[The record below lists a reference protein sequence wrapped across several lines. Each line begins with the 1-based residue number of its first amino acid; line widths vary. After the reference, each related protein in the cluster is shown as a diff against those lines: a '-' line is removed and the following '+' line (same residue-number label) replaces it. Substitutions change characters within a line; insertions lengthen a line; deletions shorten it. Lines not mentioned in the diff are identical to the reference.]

1 MGRIGGGPDP
11 ARLDRSDPVI
21 LLRLPRGPI
30 LTPMLEN
37 LLKSIFGSKHE
48 REVRR
53 ARPIVEEINRLS
65 AEWDGLS
72 DADIQAKT
80 AEFRG
85 RLERG
90 DDTLDDLLPEAFA
103 TVKQACKRLCGK
115 TWEVSGIPLTWN
127 IVPYDVQLIGG
138 LMMHEGKIAEMG
150 TGEGKTL
157 VATLPIYLNALT
169 GKGVHLVTVNDYLA
183 RRDSEWMGQIFKFLG
198 LTVGCIQQNMEPMR
212 RREQYACDITYGTN
226 NEFGFDYLRD
236 NMAVRPE
243 YRVQRGFN
251 YAIVDEV
258 DSVLIDEARTPL
270 IISGPVDDRGDDLFD
285 ETKPLVE
292 RVVKAQQQWASNGL
306 TEAEKLLA
314 DPEKEYEAGVQL
326 LQVQRAAPKHKR
338 FIKLLSDQ
346 PALKRLIN
354 RVELDYLRDKRMHEL
369 DEPMYY
375 TIDEKSRNVDLL
387 EKGRELMSPSDPER
401 FTVPDLTGQLAELE
415 GRDDLTPEQRIVER
429 DRIYQEYGVA
439 NNRNHAVQALLKAYS
454 LFDRDV
460 EYVVQDGKVVI
471 VDEHTGRIMPGRRYS
486 DGLHQ
491 AIEAKESVTV
501 EGETQTLATITL
513 QNFFRMYSKLAGMT
527 GTAETEAGEFWEIY
541 KLDVAVIPTNRPVA
555 RKDMNDVVYRTKRE
569 KFNAVIEEIS
579 DCHKRGQPVLVGT
592 ISVEVSELMSRLL
605 KIRSIPHSVLNAK
618 YHQKEA
624 EIVSMAGQRGAVTI
638 ATNMAGRGTDI
649 KLGEGVAELGGLHIL
664 GTERHE
670 SRRIDRQLRGRAGR
684 QGDPG
689 SSRFFLSLEDD
700 LMRLFGAE
708 RISGLMEKMGV
719 EEGEVIEHGM
729 VTSAISRAQKRVEAH
744 NFDIRKH
751 LLEYDNVMNKQ
762 REEVYRQRNEALL
775 SEDISERVLNDLHDA
790 VSDRVGQ
797 YAEDRMHRAEW
808 NLRGL
813 ADELSYLCMSPVDPA
828 SLEGDTR
835 EAVAEK
841 AMAFAEAAYKARETQ
856 FGPEIMRQLERHVYL
871 ITIDEHWREHLHELD
886 YLKGGIGLQAYGQ
899 RDPLVQYKKE
909 AFGLFETMM
918 NEVRETFVKRLFQV
932 QVQPAAARQVIAEAP
947 KQPKQMVAQ
956 HAEAEAFGGSAGE
969 AEGEAPAQAQA
980 APQRAAQPQAPQR
993 AMPRV
998 GRNDPC
1004 PCGSGKKYKQCH
1016 MRTDGVGSGT

>member
-1 MGRIGGGPDP
+1 
-11 ARLDRSDPVI
+11 
-21 LLRLPRGPI
+21 
-30 LTPMLEN
+30 MLEN
-37 LLKSIFGSKHE
+37 LLKSVFGSKHE

-53 ARPIVEEINRLS
+53 AGPIVDEINRLF
-65 AEWDGLS
+65 AEFESLS
-72 DADIQAKT
+72 DDELRARTADFKA
-80 AEFRG
+80 
-85 RLERG
+85 RLASG
-90 DDTLDDLLPEAFA
+90 KDTLDDLLPEVFA
-103 TVKQACKRLCGK
+103 AVKQACKRLCGK
-115 TWEVSGIPLTWN
+115 TWDVCGIPLTWQ

-138 LMMHEGKIAEMG
+138 IMLHEGKIAEMA

-157 VATLPIYLNALT
+157 VATLPMVLNALT

-183 RRDSEWMGQIFKFLG
+183 RRDSEWMGEIYRFLG
-198 LTVGCIQQNMEPMR
+198 LSVGCIQQNMEPAR

-243 YRVQRGFN
+243 YRVQRGFA

-270 IISGPVDDRGDDLFD
+270 IISGPVEDREDDLFD
-285 ETKPLVE
+285 EMKPLVE
-292 RVVKAQQQWASNGL
+292 RVVRAQAQWAAKTLG
-306 TEAEKLLA
+306 EGEKLLA
-314 DPEKEYEAGVQL
+314 DPKQEWEAGIKL

-338 FIKLLSDQ
+338 FIKLLSEQ
-346 PALKRLIN
+346 PGLKKLIN
-354 RVELDYLRDKRMHEL
+354 RVELEYLRDKRMHEL
-369 DEPMYY
+369 DEDLYY

-387 EKGRELMSPSDPER
+387 EAGRQIMSPSEPEKL
-401 FTVPDLTGQLAELE
+401 TVPDLTAQLSELE
-415 GRDDLTPEQRIVER
+415 GREELSADDRIAER
-429 DRIYQEYGVA
+429 DRVYQAYGVA
-439 NNRNHAVQALLKAYS
+439 NNRIHAIQALLKAYS
-454 LFDRDV
+454 LFDKDV

-471 VDEHTGRIMPGRRYS
+471 VDEFTGRLMPGRRYS

-491 AIEAKESVTV
+491 AIEAKEAVKV

-513 QNFFRMYSKLAGMT
+513 QNFFRMYAKLAGMT

-541 KLDVAVIPTNRPVA
+541 KLDVAVVPTNQAVR
-555 RKDMNDVVYRTKRE
+555 RDDHNDVVYRTKRE
-569 KFNAVIEEIS
+569 KFKAVVDEIA
-579 DCHKRGQPVLVGT
+579 DCHQRGQPVLVGT
-592 ISVEVSELMSRLL
+592 ISVEVSELLSRFL
-605 KIRSIPHSVLNAK
+605 KIRGVPHSVLNAK

-624 EIVSMAGQRGAVTI
+624 EIVSNAGQRGAVTI

-649 KLGEGVAELGGLHIL
+649 KLGAGVADLGGLHIL

-708 RISGLMEKMGV
+708 RISGLMVKMGV

-729 VTSAISRAQKRVEAH
+729 VTSAIGKAQKRVEAH

-762 REEVYRQRNEALL
+762 REEVYRQRDEALL
-775 SEDISERVLNDLHDA
+775 STDISARVLEDLRDAASERVERF
-790 VSDRVGQ
+790 V
-797 YAEDRMHRAEW
+797 EDKLHRAEW

-813 ADELSYLCMSPVDPA
+813 ADELAYLCMTPA
-828 SLEGDTR
+828 TPAEFEGATR
-835 EAVAEK
+835 EAVVERAVE
-841 AMAFAEAAYKARETQ
+841 FAETAYRARERQ
-856 FGPEIMRQLERHVYL
+856 FGVEVMRELERHLYL
-871 ITIDEHWREHLHELD
+871 YTLDEHWRDHLHELD
-886 YLKGGIGLQAYGQ
+886 YVKGGIGLQAYGQ

-918 NEVRETFVKRLFQV
+918 GEVREDFVQRLFRV
-932 QVQPAAARQVIAEAP
+932 QVQNNAARQVIQEAP
-947 KQPKQMVAQ
+947 RQPRQMVAQ
-956 HAEAEAFGGSAGE
+956 HAEAGVLGVGGAGG
-969 AEGEAPAQAQA
+969 AATAAPAQASGA
-980 APQRAAQPQAPQR
+980 IGTAERRASAPVQPARAV
-993 AMPRV
+993 PRV

-1004 PCGSGKKYKQCH
+1004 PCGSGKKYKKCH
-1016 MRTDGVGSGT
+1016 MPADEGVGSGA

>member
-1 MGRIGGGPDP
+1 MAAFPRRPDS
-11 ARLDRSDPVI
+11 LF
-21 LLRLPRGPI
+21 LLETHRGPI
-30 LTPMLEN
+30 LPAMLEN
-37 LLKSIFGSKHE
+37 LLKSVFGSKHE

-53 ARPIVEEINRLS
+53 ARPLVDEINRVF
-65 AEWDGLS
+65 AEYESLS
-72 DADIQAKT
+72 DDALRAKT
-80 AEFRG
+80 ADFKA

-90 DDTLDDLLPEAFA
+90 EDTLDDLLPEAFA
-103 TVKQACKRLCGK
+103 AVKQACKRLCGK
-115 TWEVSGIPLTWN
+115 TWDVCGIPLTWQ

-138 LMMHEGKIAEMG
+138 VMLHEGKIAEMA

-157 VATLPIYLNALT
+157 VAVLPMYLNGLT

-183 RRDSEWMGQIFKFLG
+183 RRDSEWMGEIFKFLG
-198 LTVGCIQQNMEPMR
+198 LSVGCIQQNMEPSK

-243 YRVQRGFN
+243 YRVQRGFT

-270 IISGPVDDRGDDLFD
+270 IISGPVEDREDDLFD
-285 ETKPLVE
+285 DMKPLVE
-292 RVVKAQQQWASNGL
+292 RVVRAQGQWAAAALAEG
-306 TEAEKLLA
+306 EKLLA
-314 DPEKEYEAGVQL
+314 DPKQEFEAGQKL

-338 FIKLLSDQ
+338 FIKLLSEQ
-346 PALKRLIN
+346 PGLKKLIN

-369 DEPMYY
+369 DEELFY

-387 EKGRELMSPSDPER
+387 EAGRQIMSPTDPEK
-401 FTVPDLTGQLAELE
+401 FTVPDLTAQLSELE
-415 GRDDLTPEQRIVER
+415 GREDLSAEERIAER
-429 DRIYQEYGVA
+429 DRLYQAYGVA
-439 NNRNHAVQALLKAYS
+439 NNRIHAIQALLKAYS
-454 LFDRDV
+454 LFDKDV
-460 EYVVQDGKVVI
+460 EYVVQDGKVLI
-471 VDEHTGRIMPGRRYS
+471 VDEFTGRLMPGRRYS

-491 AIEAKESVTV
+491 AIEAKEAVKV

-513 QNFFRMYSKLAGMT
+513 QNFFRMYAKLAGMT

-541 KLDVAVIPTNRPVA
+541 KLDVAVIPTNKPINRN
-555 RKDMNDVVYRTKRE
+555 DQNDVVYRTKRE
-569 KFNAVIEEIS
+569 KFKAVTDEIA
-579 DCHKRGQPVLVGT
+579 DCHQRGQPVLVGT
-592 ISVEVSELMSRLL
+592 ISVEVSELLSRFL
-605 KIRSIPHSVLNAK
+605 KIRGVPHSVLNAK

-624 EIVSMAGQRGAVTI
+624 EIVSNAGQRGAVTI

-649 KLGEGVAELGGLHIL
+649 KLGAGVADLGGLHIL

-729 VTSAISRAQKRVEAH
+729 VTSAIGRAQKRVEAH

-762 REEVYRQRNEALL
+762 REEVYRQRNDALL
-775 SEDISERVLNDLHDA
+775 SNDISARVLDDLRDAASERVERF
-790 VSDRVGQ
+790 V
-797 YAEDRMHRAEW
+797 EDKLHRAEW

-813 ADELSYLCMSPVDPA
+813 ADELAYLCMSPVSPEE
-828 SLEGDTR
+828 LEGATR
-835 EAVAEK
+835 EAVVERAVEFAEK
-841 AMAFAEAAYKARETQ
+841 AYRARETQ
-856 FGPEIMRQLERHVYL
+856 FGPEVMRELERHLYL
-871 ITIDEHWREHLHELD
+871 FTLDEHWRDHLHELD

-909 AFGLFETMM
+909 AFTLFETMLS
-918 NEVRETFVKRLFQV
+918 EVREDIVQRLFRV
-932 QVQPAAARQVIAEAP
+932 QVQGSAARQVIQEAP
-947 KQPKQMVAQ
+947 RQPRQLVAQ
-956 HAEAEAFGGSAGE
+956 HAEAEAFGGAG
-969 AEGEAPAQAQA
+969 ATAPAPPQA
-980 APQRAAQPQAPQR
+980 ATAAPAGGAHRAPAAVQPAR
-993 AMPRV
+993 ALPRV

-1004 PCGSGKKYKQCH
+1004 PCGSGKKYKKCH
-1016 MRTDGVGSGT
+1016 MPADEGVGSGA

>member
-1 MGRIGGGPDP
+1 
-11 ARLDRSDPVI
+11 
-21 LLRLPRGPI
+21 
-30 LTPMLEN
+30 LEN
-37 LLKSIFGSKHE
+37 LLKSVFGSKHE

-53 ARPIVEEINRLS
+53 AGPIVDEINRLF
-65 AEWDGLS
+65 AEFESLS
-72 DADIQAKT
+72 DDELRARTADFKA
-80 AEFRG
+80 
-85 RLERG
+85 RLASG
-90 DDTLDDLLPEAFA
+90 KDTLDDLLPEVFA
-103 TVKQACKRLCGK
+103 AVKQACKRLCGK
-115 TWEVSGIPLTWN
+115 TWDVCGIPLTWQ

-138 LMMHEGKIAEMG
+138 IMLHEGKIAEMA

-157 VATLPIYLNALT
+157 VATLPMVLNALT

-183 RRDSEWMGQIFKFLG
+183 RRDSEWMGEIYRFLG
-198 LTVGCIQQNMEPMR
+198 LSVGCIQQNMEPAR

-243 YRVQRGFN
+243 YRVQRGFA

-270 IISGPVDDRGDDLFD
+270 IISGPVEDREDDLFD
-285 ETKPLVE
+285 EMKPLVE
-292 RVVKAQQQWASNGL
+292 RVVRAQAQWAAKTLG
-306 TEAEKLLA
+306 EGEKLLA
-314 DPEKEYEAGVQL
+314 DPKQEWEAGIKL

-338 FIKLLSDQ
+338 FIKLLSEQ
-346 PALKRLIN
+346 PGLKKLIN
-354 RVELDYLRDKRMHEL
+354 RVELEYLRDKRMHEL
-369 DEPMYY
+369 DEDLYY

-387 EKGRELMSPSDPER
+387 EAGRQIMSPSEPEKL
-401 FTVPDLTGQLAELE
+401 TVPDLTAQLSELE
-415 GRDDLTPEQRIVER
+415 GREELSADDRIAER
-429 DRIYQEYGVA
+429 DRVYQAYGVA
-439 NNRNHAVQALLKAYS
+439 NNRIHAIQALLKAYS
-454 LFDRDV
+454 LFDKDV

-471 VDEHTGRIMPGRRYS
+471 VDEFTGRLMPGRRYS

-491 AIEAKESVTV
+491 AIEAKEAVKV

-513 QNFFRMYSKLAGMT
+513 QNFFRMYAKLAGMT

-541 KLDVAVIPTNRPVA
+541 KLDVAVVPTNQAVR
-555 RKDMNDVVYRTKRE
+555 RDDHNDVVYRTKRE
-569 KFNAVIEEIS
+569 KFKAVVDEIA
-579 DCHKRGQPVLVGT
+579 DCHQRGQPVLVGT
-592 ISVEVSELMSRLL
+592 ISVEVSELLSRFL
-605 KIRSIPHSVLNAK
+605 KIRGVPHSVLNAK

-624 EIVSMAGQRGAVTI
+624 EIVSNAGQRGAVTI

-649 KLGEGVAELGGLHIL
+649 KLGAGVADLGGLHIL

-708 RISGLMEKMGV
+708 RISGLMVKMGV

-729 VTSAISRAQKRVEAH
+729 VTSAIGKAQKRVEAH

-762 REEVYRQRNEALL
+762 REEVYRQRDEALL
-775 SEDISERVLNDLHDA
+775 STDISARVLEDLRDAASERVERF
-790 VSDRVGQ
+790 V
-797 YAEDRMHRAEW
+797 EDKLHRAEW

-813 ADELSYLCMSPVDPA
+813 ADELAYLCMTPA
-828 SLEGDTR
+828 TPAEFEGATR
-835 EAVAEK
+835 EAVVERAVE
-841 AMAFAEAAYKARETQ
+841 FAETAYRARERQ
-856 FGPEIMRQLERHVYL
+856 FGVEVMRELERHLYL
-871 ITIDEHWREHLHELD
+871 YTLDEHWRDHLHELD
-886 YLKGGIGLQAYGQ
+886 YVKGGIGLQAYGQ

-918 NEVRETFVKRLFQV
+918 GEVREDFVQRLFRV
-932 QVQPAAARQVIAEAP
+932 QVQNNAARQVIQEAP
-947 KQPKQMVAQ
+947 RQPRQMVAQ
-956 HAEAEAFGGSAGE
+956 HAEAGVLGVGGA
-969 AEGEAPAQAQA
+969 ATAAPAQAQA
-980 APQRAAQPQAPQR
+980 SGAIGTAERRASAPVQPARAV
-993 AMPRV
+993 PRV

-1004 PCGSGKKYKQCH
+1004 PCGSGKKYKKCH
-1016 MRTDGVGSGT
+1016 MPADEGVGSGA

>member
-1 MGRIGGGPDP
+1 
-11 ARLDRSDPVI
+11 
-21 LLRLPRGPI
+21 
-30 LTPMLEN
+30 MLEN

-53 ARPIVEEINRLS
+53 ARPIVDEINRL
-65 AEWDGLS
+65 ATEWAGLS
-72 DADIQAKT
+72 EDELRAKT

-85 RLERG
+85 RLEG
-90 DDTLDDLLPEAFA
+90 GQDTLDDLLPEAFA
-103 TVKQACKRLCGK
+103 VVKLACKHLCGR
-115 TWEVSGIPLTWN
+115 TWDVSGIPLTWQ
-127 IVPYDVQLIGG
+127 IVPYDVQLVGG
-138 LMMHEGKIAEMG
+138 LMLHEGKIAEMG

-183 RRDSEWMGQIFKFLG
+183 RRDSEWMGEIFKFLG
-198 LTVGCIQQNMEPMR
+198 FTVGCIQQNMDPSR

-236 NMAVRPE
+236 NMSVRPE
-243 YRVQRGFN
+243 YRVQRGFH

-258 DSVLIDEARTPL
+258 DSVLVDEARTPL
-270 IISGPVDDRGDDLFD
+270 IISGPVEERGDDLFD
-285 ETKPLVE
+285 EMKPLVE
-292 RVVKAQQQWASNGL
+292 RIVRAQLQWATNGL
-306 TEAEKLLA
+306 AEAEKLLA
-314 DPEKEYEAGVQL
+314 DPDKQYEAGIQL

-338 FIKLLSDQ
+338 FIKLMSDQ
-346 PALKRLIN
+346 PGLKKLIN
-354 RVELDYLRDKRMHEL
+354 KTELDYLRDKRMHEL
-369 DEPMYY
+369 DESLYY

-387 EKGRELMSPSDPER
+387 EKGRELMSPTDPER
-401 FTVPDLTGQLAELE
+401 FTVPDLTAQLSELE
-415 GRDDLTPEQRIVER
+415 GREELTPEQRIVER
-429 DRIYQEYGVA
+429 DRVYHEYGVA
-439 NNRNHAVQALLKAYS
+439 NNRNHAIQALLKAYS

-460 EYVVQDGKVVI
+460 EYVVQDGKVII
-471 VDEHTGRIMPGRRYS
+471 VDEFTGRLMVGRRYS

-491 AIEAKESVTV
+491 AIEAKEAVTV

-513 QNFFRMYSKLAGMT
+513 QNFFRMYQKLAGMT

-555 RKDMNDVVYRTKRE
+555 RKDQNDVVYRTKRE
-569 KFNAVIEEIS
+569 KFNAVIEEIA

-592 ISVEVSELMSRLL
+592 ISVEVSELLARLL
-605 KIRSIPHSVLNAK
+605 KIRGIPHNVLNAK
-618 YHQKEA
+618 FHQKEA
-624 EIVSMAGQRGAVTI
+624 EIVSGAGQRGAVTI

-649 KLGEGVAELGGLHIL
+649 KLGEGVAALGGLHIL

-708 RISGLMEKMGV
+708 RISGLMAKMGV

-762 REEVYRQRNEALL
+762 REEVYRQRDEALL
-775 SEDISERVLNDLHDA
+775 SEDISARVLADLRDA
-790 VSDRVGQ
+790 ASDRVDQ
-797 YAEDRMHRAEW
+797 YVEDRLHRAEW

-813 ADELSYLCMSPVDPA
+813 ADELSYLCMSPVSPA
-828 SLEGDTR
+828 ELEGATR
-835 EAVAEK
+835 EAVVENAV
-841 AMAFAEAAYKARETQ
+841 AFAERAYKARETQ
-856 FGPEIMRQLERHVYL
+856 FSPEVMRQLERHVFL
-871 ITIDEHWREHLHELD
+871 VTVDEHWREHLHELD

-932 QVQPAAARQVIAEAP
+932 QLQPSAARQVISEAP
-947 KQPKQMVAQ
+947 RQPKQMIAQ
-956 HAEAEAFGGSAGE
+956 HAEAEAFGGAPVEAGPGPQSP
-969 AEGEAPAQAQA
+969 AAAPAQRPMASA
-980 APQRAAQPQAPQR
+980 PPQRALPR
-993 AMPRV
+993 A

-1004 PCGSGKKYKQCH
+1004 PCGSGKKYKKCH
-1016 MRTDGVGSGT
+1016 MPQDEGVESGT